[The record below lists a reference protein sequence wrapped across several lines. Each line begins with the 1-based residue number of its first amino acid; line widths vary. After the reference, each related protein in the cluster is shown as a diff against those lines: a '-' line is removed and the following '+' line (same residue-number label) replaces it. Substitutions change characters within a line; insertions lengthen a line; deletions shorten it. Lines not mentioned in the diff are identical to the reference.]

1 MGEHIDSWLTDING
15 VMADISILSFYSG
28 IISGYNMRTNM
39 DANLSTWCIDWAK
52 EVLYYHILYKVNWTR
67 GL

>member
-1 MGEHIDSWLTDING
+1 VYKIQYNEGRSLLD
-15 VMADISILSFYSG
+15 
-28 IISGYNMRTNM
+28 NMRPNM
-39 DANLSTWCIDWAK
+39 DANLDTGCIDRAK